1 MKLMEDRIRR
11 DGIIENGD
19 VLKVG
24 SFLNQ
29 QIDVGFVSAASQEF
43 YRLYGNEGV
52 TRILTIEA
60 SGIGLACLTALPF
73 GVPVVFA
80 KKSRSSNISG
90 GVYAS
95 EVFSFTHGT
104 RHQVIV
110 PTSMLSRNDRVLII
124 DDFLARGSAL
134 EALIDICHQAG
145 ATVVG
150 CGIFIEKAYQGG
162 GDELRKKGIRIES
175 LARIRSMSVEN
186 GVEFC

>member
-124 DDFLARGSAL
+124 DDIVTTGATLAECSRTL
-134 EALIDICHQAG
+134 LQAG
-145 ATVVG
+145 ASDVVYAA
-150 CGIFIEKAYQGG
+150 FAAP
-162 GDELRKKGIRIES
+162 RKQD
-175 LARIRSMSVEN
+175 
-186 GVEFC
+186 